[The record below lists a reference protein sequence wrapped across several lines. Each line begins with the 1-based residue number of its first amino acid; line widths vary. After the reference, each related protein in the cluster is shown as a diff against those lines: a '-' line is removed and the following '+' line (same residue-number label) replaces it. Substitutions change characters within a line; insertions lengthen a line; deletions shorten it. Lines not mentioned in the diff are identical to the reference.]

1 MVKPDPKRALT
12 PRQKAL
18 LAGLCLHGNV
28 LRLIEG
34 RGVFLFLN
42 GHLAKALSLDWAYGF
57 SMLTIRC
64 LVRDGLLIC
73 GRGFASFILSDAGR
87 RRYDASRVVW

>member
-12 PRQKAL
+12 PRQKAVI
-18 LAGLCLHGNV
+18 AGLCLYGNV
-28 LRLIEG
+28 LRHIEG
-34 RGVFLFLN
+34 RGVFLYFQGVLVN
-42 GHLAKALSLDWAYGF
+42 ALSLNEAEVS

>member
-1 MVKPDPKRALT
+1 MKPNPKRALT

-18 LAGLCLHGNV
+18 LAGLCLHGNA
-28 LRLIEG
+28 LRHIEG
-34 RGVFLFLN
+34 RGVFLYYRGDLVGGMSFQ
-42 GHLAKALSLDWAYGF
+42 GAECFDIV
-57 SMLTIRC
+57 TVRC